1 MLADSKRI
9 LNKHLGGGIMSVGV
23 CIINRNGIA
32 LAADSAG
39 TYTGNKMFYNS
50 MNKVFSLSR
59 KYVYGAITY
68 GATTIYNVSI
78 DQVLKEFRTYLDSR
92 EHISDFFEIL
102 PLFEAF
108 INQNSSYYKFDLA
121 EANHCNGLIKDLVV
135 DWGNKIKTVATEVDA
150 ENKISEILNQLET
163 VMRGSLKIDNYDVS
177 AYIKTTYNDYFN
189 MLIGMIVPEL
199 NNFPTQKECFWDYIC
214 NYFNLSLTNE
224 TNNYMGLFF
233 AGYGHCDAFPKF
245 THIELYR
252 VVGGK
257 IKYRLVENYEESN
270 NHAQI
275 VPLAQPDVILTFC
288 KGISNRFINYIP
300 QKVESIINSKID
312 ALPDTFTIDQ
322 KNALKTSLS
331 SSKAEIAS
339 AINTTIQNDN
349 VKPIL
354 DSVQL
359 IPLPEMGFL
368 AESLVN
374 ITSLKRTFAIDGNQQ
389 TVGGPTD
396 VAVMSK
402 GDGFVWIKR
411 KHYFDKQMNPDYIM
425 KIHESQ

>member
-1 MLADSKRI
+1 
-9 LNKHLGGGIMSVGV
+9 MSVGV

-425 KIHESQ
+425 KIYESQ

>member
-1 MLADSKRI
+1 
-9 LNKHLGGGIMSVGV
+9 MSVGV

-68 GATTIYNVSI
+68 GTTAIYNVSI
-78 DQVLKEFRTYLDSR
+78 DQVLKEFRTYLDS
-92 EHISDFFEIL
+92 HDQISDFFEIL
-102 PLFEAF
+102 PLFETF
-108 INQNSSYYKFDLA
+108 INQNNSYYKFDLA
-121 EANHCNGLIKDLVV
+121 EADHCNGLIKELVV
-135 DWGNKIKTVATEVDA
+135 DWGNKIKAVVSLDDA
-150 ENKISEILNQLET
+150 QSQIDVILNELAVKMQNAI
-163 VMRGSLKIDNYDVS
+163 KIDNYDVS
-177 AYIKTTYNDYFN
+177 LHIKNKYSGYFN
-189 MLIGMIVPEL
+189 TLIGMVVPEL
-199 NNFPTQKECFWDYIC
+199 NKFPAQKNAFWDYVS
-214 NYFNLSLTNE
+214 NYFNLSLTSE
-224 TNNYMGLFF
+224 TNNAMGLFF
-233 AGYGHCDAFPKF
+233 AGYGLNDAFPKF
-245 THIELYR
+245 MHIELYR
-252 VVGGK
+252 TVGGK
-257 IKYRLVENYEESN
+257 IKYKLIERYEESN

-275 VPLAQPDVILTFC
+275 VPLAQRDVILTFC
-288 KGISNRFINYIP
+288 KGISNTFINYIP

-312 ALPDTFTIDQ
+312 SLPNTFTDDQ
-322 KNALKTSLS
+322 KNELKAILS
-331 SSKAEIAS
+331 SSKTEISS
-339 AINTTIQNDN
+339 AIEYSIQKDN

-359 IPLPEMGFL
+359 IPLPEMAFL

>member
-1 MLADSKRI
+1 
-9 LNKHLGGGIMSVGV
+9 MSVGV
-23 CIINRNGIA
+23 CVINRNGIA

-78 DQVLKEFRTYLDSR
+78 DQVLKEFRAYLDAQVPMD
-92 EHISDFFEIL
+92 DFFEVL
-102 PLFEAF
+102 PAFEEF
-108 INQNSSYYKFDLA
+108 IKRKITYYKFDIA
-121 EANHCNGLIKDLVV
+121 EANHCNTLIKNLVV
-135 DWGNKIKTVATEVDA
+135 NWGKKIKAVASNADAQDQIKTVLA
-150 ENKISEILNQLET
+150 ELSVEMDRSIRI
-163 VMRGSLKIDNYDVS
+163 INYDVS
-177 AYIKTTYNDYFN
+177 SHVDKNYSAYFN
-189 MLIGMIVPEL
+189 ELVGIVVPEL
-199 NNFPTQKECFWDYIC
+199 NNFPDLKERFWGHIC
-214 NYFNLSLTNE
+214 HYFNLSLTNE
-224 TNNYMGLFF
+224 TNNAMGLFF
-233 AGYGHCDAFPKF
+233 AGYGRNDAFPKF
-245 THIELYR
+245 IHIEFYR

-257 IKYRLVENYEESN
+257 VKYKLIERYEESN

-275 VPLAQPDVILTFC
+275 VPLAQRDVILTFC
-288 KGISNRFINYIP
+288 RGISNTFVNYIP
-300 QKVESIINSKID
+300 QKVESIINTKINTLSD
-312 ALPDTFTIDQ
+312 AFTDEQ
-322 KNALKTSLS
+322 KNELKAAFS
-331 SSKAEIAS
+331 SSKNDIAS
-339 AINTTIQNDN
+339 AIGAVIQKEN
-349 VKPIL
+349 VNPIL

-359 IPLPEMGFL
+359 IPLPEMAFL

-411 KHYFDKQMNPDYIM
+411 KHYFDDKINPNYM
-425 KIHESQ
+425 LKLHESL

>member
-1 MLADSKRI
+1 
-9 LNKHLGGGIMSVGV
+9 
-23 CIINRNGIA
+23 
-32 LAADSAG
+32 
-39 TYTGNKMFYNS
+39 

-411 KHYFDKQMNPDYIM
+411 KGQTTRLSLNPFLV
-425 KIHESQ
+425 HT

>member
-1 MLADSKRI
+1 
-9 LNKHLGGGIMSVGV
+9 MSVGV

-389 TVGGPTD
+389 TVGGSTD

>member
-1 MLADSKRI
+1 
-9 LNKHLGGGIMSVGV
+9 MSVGV

-411 KHYFDKQMNPDYIM
+411 KHYFDKRKRTIASTCSYASFSAIIVSHDT
-425 KIHESQ
+425 ESKKLST

>member
-1 MLADSKRI
+1 
-9 LNKHLGGGIMSVGV
+9 MSVGV

-92 EHISDFFEIL
+92 DNISDFFEIL

-108 INQNSSYYKFDLA
+108 INQNSTYYKFDLA

-135 DWGNKIKTVATEVDA
+135 DWGNKIKTVATEADA
-150 ENKISEILNQLET
+150 ENKISAILNQLEA
-163 VMRGSLKIDNYDVS
+163 VMRDSLKIDNYDVS
-177 AYIKTTYNDYFN
+177 TYIKTTYNDYFN

-199 NNFPTQKECFWDYIC
+199 NSFPTQKECFWDYIC

-224 TNNYMGLFF
+224 TNNYIGLFF

-300 QKVESIINSKID
+300 QKVESIINSKIN

-322 KNALKTSLS
+322 KNALKSSLS
-331 SSKAEIAS
+331 CSKAEIES
-339 AINTTIQNDN
+339 AISTTIQNDN

>member
-1 MLADSKRI
+1 
-9 LNKHLGGGIMSVGV
+9 MSVGV

-288 KGISNRFINYIP
+288 KGISNRFINDIP

>member
-1 MLADSKRI
+1 
-9 LNKHLGGGIMSVGV
+9 MSVGV

>member
-1 MLADSKRI
+1 
-9 LNKHLGGGIMSVGV
+9 MSVGV

-102 PLFEAF
+102 PLFEVF

-257 IKYRLVENYEESN
+257 IKYRLVENYEESS

>member
-1 MLADSKRI
+1 
-9 LNKHLGGGIMSVGV
+9 MSVGV

-68 GATTIYNVSI
+68 GTTAIYNVSI
-78 DQVLKEFRTYLDSR
+78 DQVLKEFRTYLDS
-92 EHISDFFEIL
+92 HDQISDFFEIL

-108 INQNSSYYKFDLA
+108 INQNNSYYKFDLA
-121 EANHCNGLIKDLVV
+121 EADHCNGLIKELVV
-135 DWGNKIKTVATEVDA
+135 DWGNKIKAVVSLDDA
-150 ENKISEILNQLET
+150 QSQIDVILNELAVKMQNAI
-163 VMRGSLKIDNYDVS
+163 KIDNYDVS
-177 AYIKTTYNDYFN
+177 LHIKNKYSGYFN
-189 MLIGMIVPEL
+189 TLIGMVVPEL
-199 NNFPTQKECFWDYIC
+199 NKFPAQKNAFWDYVS
-214 NYFNLSLTNE
+214 NYFNLSLTSE
-224 TNNYMGLFF
+224 TNNAMGLFF
-233 AGYGHCDAFPKF
+233 AGYGLNDAFPKF
-245 THIELYR
+245 MHIELYR
-252 VVGGK
+252 TVGGK
-257 IKYRLVENYEESN
+257 IKYKLIERYEESN

-275 VPLAQPDVILTFC
+275 VPLAQRDVILTFC
-288 KGISNRFINYIP
+288 KGISNTFINYIP

-312 ALPDTFTIDQ
+312 SLPNTFTDDQ
-322 KNALKTSLS
+322 KNELKAILS
-331 SSKAEIAS
+331 SSKTEISS
-339 AINTTIQNDN
+339 AIEYSIQKDN

-359 IPLPEMGFL
+359 IPLPEMAFL

>member
-1 MLADSKRI
+1 
-9 LNKHLGGGIMSVGV
+9 MSVGV

-288 KGISNRFINYIP
+288 KVISNRFINYIP

>member
-1 MLADSKRI
+1 
-9 LNKHLGGGIMSVGV
+9 MSVGV

-163 VMRGSLKIDNYDVS
+163 VMRGSLKIDNSDVS

-257 IKYRLVENYEESN
+257 IKYRLVENYEESS

>member
-1 MLADSKRI
+1 
-9 LNKHLGGGIMSVGV
+9 MSVGV

-331 SSKAEIAS
+331 SSKAKIAS

>member
-1 MLADSKRI
+1 
-9 LNKHLGGGIMSVGV
+9 MSVGV

-339 AINTTIQNDN
+339 AIDTTIQNDN

>member
-1 MLADSKRI
+1 
-9 LNKHLGGGIMSVGV
+9 MSVGV

-59 KYVYGAITY
+59 KYIYGAITY
-68 GATTIYNVSI
+68 GATAIYNVSI
-78 DQVLKEFRTYLDSR
+78 DQVLKEFRTYLDSYD
-92 EHISDFFEIL
+92 HISDFFEIL
-102 PLFEAF
+102 PLFESF
-108 INQNSSYYKFDLA
+108 INQNNSYYKFDLA
-121 EANHCNGLIKDLVV
+121 EANHCNELIKELVV
-135 DWGNKIKTVATEVDA
+135 DWGNKIKAVVLEENA
-150 ENKISEILNQLET
+150 ETKIEAILNELAT
-163 VMRGSLKIDNYDVS
+163 TMNNSIKIDNYDVS
-177 AYIKTTYNDYFN
+177 SHINTTYSGYFN
-189 MLIGMIVPEL
+189 TLIGIVVPEL
-199 NNFPTQKECFWDYIC
+199 NNYPAQRDCFWNYIC
-214 NYFNLSLTNE
+214 NYFNLSLTSE
-224 TNNYMGLFF
+224 TNNLMGLFF
-233 AGYGHCDAFPKF
+233 AGYGQSDAFPKF

-257 IKYRLVENYEESN
+257 IKYRLVECYEESN

-300 QKVESIINSKID
+300 QKVESIINSKVD
-312 ALPDTFTIDQ
+312 TLPDTFTDDQ
-322 KNALKTSLS
+322 KSALKAILG
-331 SSKAEIAS
+331 SSKNEIAS
-339 AINTTIQNDN
+339 AISATIQNDN

-359 IPLPEMGFL
+359 TPLPEMAFL

-411 KHYFDKQMNPDYIM
+411 KHYFDKQMNPNYIM
-425 KIHESQ
+425 KLHESQ

>member
-1 MLADSKRI
+1 
-9 LNKHLGGGIMSVGV
+9 MSVGV

-233 AGYGHCDAFPKF
+233 AGYGHCDAFHKF

>member
-1 MLADSKRI
+1 
-9 LNKHLGGGIMSVGV
+9 MSVGV

-121 EANHCNGLIKDLVV
+121 EANHCNVLIKDLVV

>member
-1 MLADSKRI
+1 
-9 LNKHLGGGIMSVGV
+9 MSVGV

-68 GATTIYNVSI
+68 GATIIYNVSI

>member
-1 MLADSKRI
+1 
-9 LNKHLGGGIMSVGV
+9 MSVGV
-23 CIINRNGIA
+23 CVINRNGIA

-78 DQVLKEFRTYLDSR
+78 DQVLKEFRAYLDAQVPMD
-92 EHISDFFEIL
+92 DFFEIL
-102 PLFEAF
+102 PAFEEF
-108 INQNSSYYKFDLA
+108 IKRNITYYKFDIA
-121 EANHCNGLIKDLVV
+121 ETKHCNTLIKELAVN
-135 DWGNKIKTVATEVDA
+135 WGKKIKAVASDADAQNQIKTVLA
-150 ENKISEILNQLET
+150 ELSVVMDGSIRIS
-163 VMRGSLKIDNYDVS
+163 NYDVS
-177 AYIKTTYNDYFN
+177 SHIDKIYSAYFN
-189 MLIGMIVPEL
+189 ELVGMVVPEL
-199 NNFPTQKECFWDYIC
+199 NSFPDLKERFWGYIC
-214 NYFNLSLTNE
+214 HYFNLSLTNE
-224 TNNYMGLFF
+224 TNNAMGLFF
-233 AGYGHCDAFPKF
+233 AGYGSNDAFPKF
-245 THIELYR
+245 IHIELYR

-257 IKYRLVENYEESN
+257 VKYKLIERYEESN

-275 VPLAQPDVILTFC
+275 VPLAQRDVILTFC
-288 KGISNRFINYIP
+288 RGISNTFVNYIP
-300 QKVESIINSKID
+300 QKVESIINTKINALSD
-312 ALPDTFTIDQ
+312 AFTDEQ
-322 KNALKTSLS
+322 KNELKAAFS
-331 SSKAEIAS
+331 SSQNDIAS
-339 AINTTIQNDN
+339 AIGAAIQKEN
-349 VKPIL
+349 VNPIL

-359 IPLPEMGFL
+359 IPLPEMAFL

-411 KHYFDKQMNPDYIM
+411 KHYFDDKINPNYM
-425 KIHESQ
+425 LKLHESL

>member
-1 MLADSKRI
+1 
-9 LNKHLGGGIMSVGV
+9 MSVGV

-199 NNFPTQKECFWDYIC
+199 NNFPTQKEYFWDYIC

>member
-1 MLADSKRI
+1 
-9 LNKHLGGGIMSVGV
+9 MSVGV

-224 TNNYMGLFF
+224 TNNDMGLFF

>member
-1 MLADSKRI
+1 
-9 LNKHLGGGIMSVGV
+9 
-23 CIINRNGIA
+23 
-32 LAADSAG
+32 
-39 TYTGNKMFYNS
+39 MFYNS

>member
-1 MLADSKRI
+1 
-9 LNKHLGGGIMSVGV
+9 MSVGV

-312 ALPDTFTIDQ
+312 ALPDPFTIDQ

>member
-1 MLADSKRI
+1 
-9 LNKHLGGGIMSVGV
+9 MSVGV

-102 PLFEAF
+102 SLFEAF

>member
-1 MLADSKRI
+1 
-9 LNKHLGGGIMSVGV
+9 MSVGV

-322 KNALKTSLS
+322 KSALKTSLS

>member
-1 MLADSKRI
+1 
-9 LNKHLGGGIMSVGV
+9 MSVGV

-177 AYIKTTYNDYFN
+177 AYIKTAYNDYFN

>member
-1 MLADSKRI
+1 
-9 LNKHLGGGIMSVGV
+9 MSVGV

-32 LAADSAG
+32 LAADSTG

>member
-1 MLADSKRI
+1 
-9 LNKHLGGGIMSVGV
+9 MSVGV

-425 KIHESQ
+425 KILVLSL